1 VRLGLVMLVLA
12 LLPGSSTQFF
22 RIQSVIDGD
31 TVVLANGRHVRLVQV
46 DAPEVF
52 PVAECYGAASRT
64 ALRRLLP
71 PGTRVRIESD
81 PRLDQVDRY
90 GRLLRYVFRGPL
102 NVNLELVR
110 EGAATPYFY
119 RHDRGAYAGAL
130 ERGAAK
136 ARGARL
142 GLWGACP
149 RTPFNPNRGADTGP
163 PP

>member
-1 VRLGLVMLVLA
+1 MLTQSDAIATVAVRDLATAKQFYGETLGL
-12 LLPGSSTQFF
+12 PC
-22 RIQSVIDGD
+22 I
-31 TVVLANGRHVRLVQV
+31 
-46 DAPEVF
+46 
-52 PVAECYGAASRT
+52 
-64 ALRRLLP
+64 
-71 PGTRVRIESD
+71 
-81 PRLDQVDRY
+81 DRY

>member
-1 VRLGLVMLVLA
+1 MRLGLVFLA
-12 LLPGSSTQFF
+12 LALVPSSPGQFF
-22 RIQSVIDGD
+22 RIQAVIDGD
-31 TVVLANGRHVRLVQV
+31 TVVLANGQHVRLVQV
-46 DAPEVF
+46 DAPEVY
-52 PVAECYGAASRT
+52 PVAECYGAMARL

-71 PGTRVRIESD
+71 PGTTVRVEAD
-81 PRLDQVDRY
+81 PRLDQTDRF

-119 RHDRGAYAGAL
+119 RHDRGTYAGAL
-130 ERGAAK
+130 EHAAQA
-136 ARGARL
+136 ARGARR
-142 GLWGACP
+142 GLWARCP

>member
-1 VRLGLVMLVLA
+1 MRLLLVALA
-12 LLPGSSTQFF
+12 LVPTGNAQFV

-31 TVVLANGRHVRLVQV
+31 TVVLATGQHIRLIQI

-52 PVAECYGAASRT
+52 PVAECWGAAARS
-64 ALRRLLP
+64 ALRRLVP
-71 PGTRVRIESD
+71 PGSTVRLEPD
-81 PRLDQVDRY
+81 PKLDQADRF

-119 RHDRGAYAGAL
+119 RHDRGKYAGAL
-130 ERGAAK
+130 ERAAQA
-136 ARGARL
+136 ARSARR

-163 PP
+163 PS

>member
-1 VRLGLVMLVLA
+1 MLTLLLA
-12 LLPGSSTQFF
+12 LALVPSTPSQFV
-22 RIQSVIDGD
+22 RIQSGIDGD
-31 TVVLANGRHVRLVQV
+31 TVVLAGGQHVRLIQV
-46 DAPEVF
+46 DAPEVY
-52 PVAECYGAASRT
+52 PVAECYGAAARS

-71 PGTRVRIESD
+71 PGTTVRVEAD
-81 PRLDQVDRY
+81 PGLDQTDRF

-119 RHDRGAYAGAL
+119 RHGRGTYAGAL
-130 ERGAAK
+130 DRAARV
-136 ARGARL
+136 ARGARR
-142 GLWGACP
+142 GLWGICP